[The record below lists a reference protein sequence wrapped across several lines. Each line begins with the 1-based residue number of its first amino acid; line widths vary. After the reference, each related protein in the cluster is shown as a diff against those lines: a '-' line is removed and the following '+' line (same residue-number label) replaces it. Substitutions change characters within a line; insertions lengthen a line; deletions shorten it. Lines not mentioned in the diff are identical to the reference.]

1 MKKTN
6 ESQRLSSSVF
16 RARPHDHPHIVDT
29 EPTARSPLVEF
40 ADLQGIRFNPVTKYS
55 GHNVDV
61 ASSAKRYDENDTDE
75 FELMNVKIIVYGL
88 IGLAYVISPVKR
100 QRFGSKKEIS
110 SPAKGVIGKGSNRIV
125 STFVTDVK
133 SVTKENSE
141 KDLGLTI
148 ASYHVEKCGI
158 SNQISLEKFL
168 PSLPLGRLT
177 DTRSN
182 KVRCAASWPSE
193 QSALQLQ
200 QADGAMERSA
210 FEITRCMKQ
219 NSFVAGIGARSNF
232 CHETIEL
239 GINISRGTEL
249 IRLGTAL
256 VVFNGEEEGEILMNI
271 PTTPLLLNN
280 KKLKKKKNKYG
291 YFSNDS
297 SRRYYLDDN
306 SILKVGVQVIPEEA
320 MRVAR
325 EKDKERIKEKNKMND
340 LLEQDKLKN
349 LVQNMS
355 DNKNLDHEGIQIK
368 SLHIA
373 AGGTAGTSNGIIPE
387 KEKSSQTYFPDIF
400 CGSMP
405 VTVPTSWVSNF
416 FRRSQ
421 NEPEIP
427 IEITT
432 TNNID
437 QMAISSIMSSI
448 SESVDGSIFED
459 YTGEI

>member
-1 MKKTN
+1 
-6 ESQRLSSSVF
+6 
-16 RARPHDHPHIVDT
+16 
-29 EPTARSPLVEF
+29 
-40 ADLQGIRFNPVTKYS
+40 
-55 GHNVDV
+55 
-61 ASSAKRYDENDTDE
+61 
-75 FELMNVKIIVYGL
+75 
-88 IGLAYVISPVKR
+88 
-100 QRFGSKKEIS
+100 
-110 SPAKGVIGKGSNRIV
+110 
-125 STFVTDVK
+125 
-133 SVTKENSE
+133 
-141 KDLGLTI
+141 
-148 ASYHVEKCGI
+148 
-158 SNQISLEKFL
+158 
-168 PSLPLGRLT
+168 
-177 DTRSN
+177 
-182 KVRCAASWPSE
+182 
-193 QSALQLQ
+193 
-200 QADGAMERSA
+200 
-210 FEITRCMKQ
+210 
-219 NSFVAGIGARSNF
+219 
-232 CHETIEL
+232 
-239 GINISRGTEL
+239 
-249 IRLGTAL
+249 
-256 VVFNGEEEGEILMNI
+256 
-271 PTTPLLLNN
+271 
-280 KKLKKKKNKYG
+280 
-291 YFSNDS
+291 
-297 SRRYYLDDN
+297 
-306 SILKVGVQVIPEEA
+306 
-320 MRVAR
+320 
-325 EKDKERIKEKNKMND
+325 MND